1 MPCYHPL
8 KAFDISSVDGLSKN
22 NKKNLIIKSYNV
34 NHLEKIKD
42 KYIECYDDYRSDMC
56 ERYIK
61 DYIEIPCG
69 KCIGCRL
76 EYSRQ
81 WANRMMLEAKYHSQ
95 NWFVTLTYDDLHLP
109 RSYYGDPNSGEPLPS
124 LTLRKRDIQLFFKR
138 LRKQTGQQF
147 RYYCCGEYGE
157 NTHRPHYHFI
167 IFGLELNDL
176 VFLKRSDNFNY
187 YTSETISNA
196 WSEYDN
202 YTGERTSFG
211 FHMVCEVSWETCA
224 YVARYVTK
232 KLNGTASE
240 FYDTFNI
247 QPEFCVMSRKPGI
260 GRQYFDDNAADIL
273 KYQNIIIST
282 PNGGKEFKPPRY
294 YDKLFDIIV
303 PDEMAEIREIRRRT
317 AENATRMKLER
328 TNLSYIELLEV
339 AEQNKIAQTKSLI
352 RSDI

>member
-1 MPCYHPL
+1 M
-8 KAFDISSVDGLSKN
+8 
-22 NKKNLIIKSYNV
+22 
-34 NHLEKIKD
+34 
-42 KYIECYDDYRSDMC
+42 
-56 ERYIK
+56 
-61 DYIEIPCG
+61 
-69 KCIGCRL
+69 
-76 EYSRQ
+76 
-81 WANRMMLEAKYHSQ
+81 
-95 NWFVTLTYDDLHLP
+95 
-109 RSYYGDPNSGEPLPS
+109 
-124 LTLRKRDIQLFFKR
+124 
-138 LRKQTGQQF
+138 
-147 RYYCCGEYGE
+147 
-157 NTHRPHYHFI
+157 
-167 IFGLELNDL
+167 
-176 VFLKRSDNFNY
+176 KRSDNFNY

-232 KLNGTASE
+232 KLNGTAAE

-282 PNGGKEFKPPRY
+282 PNGGKQFKPPRY

-303 PDEMAEIREIRRRT
+303 PDEMEEIREIRRRT
-317 AENATRMKLER
+317 AENATKMKLER

>member
-1 MPCYHPL
+1 MSCYHPL

-34 NHLEKIKD
+34 NHLEKIKG
-42 KYIECYDDYRSDMC
+42 KYIECYDDYRSDLC

-95 NWFVTLTYDDLHLP
+95 SWFVTLTYDDLHVP
-109 RSYYGDPNSGEPLPS
+109 RSYYGDPNSGEALPS
-124 LTLRKRDIQLFFKR
+124 LTLCKRDIQLFFKR
-138 LRKQTGQQF
+138 LRKQTGQNF
-147 RYYCCGEYGE
+147 RYYACGEYGE

-167 IFGLELNDL
+167 IFGLDLNDL
-176 VFLKRSDNFNY
+176 VFLRRCDNFNY
-187 YTSETISNA
+187 YTSDTIAKA

-202 YTGERTSFG
+202 YTGDRTSFG

-232 KLNGTASE
+232 KLNGTAAE

-282 PNGGKEFKPPRY
+282 PNGGIQFKPPRY

-317 AENATRMKLER
+317 AENATKMKLER

>member
-8 KAFDISSVDGLSKN
+8 KAFDISSIDGLSKN

-34 NHLEKIKD
+34 NHLEKIKN
-42 KYIECYDDYRSDMC
+42 KYIECYDDYRSDLC

-81 WANRMMLEAKYHSQ
+81 WANRMMLEAKYHSS
-95 NWFVTLTYDDLHLP
+95 NYFITLTYDDLHIP
-109 RSYYGDPNSGEPLPS
+109 RSYYGDPSSGEALPS

-138 LRKQTGQQF
+138 LRKQTGQHF
-147 RYYCCGEYGE
+147 KFYCCGEYGE

-167 IFGLELNDL
+167 IFGLELDDL
-176 VFLKRSDNFNY
+176 KFLRNSDNFNY
-187 YTSETISNA
+187 YTSDTIAKA
-196 WSEYDN
+196 WSVYDN
-202 YTGERTSFG
+202 FNSVRTPLG
-211 FHMVCEVSWETCA
+211 FHMVCNVSWETCA

-232 KLNGTASE
+232 KLNGSAAD

-247 QPEFCVMSRKPGI
+247 EREFCLMSRKPGI
-260 GRQYFDDNAADIL
+260 GRQYFDDNFDDIL
-273 KYQNIIIST
+273 KYQKINIST
-282 PNGGKEFKPPRY
+282 PTGGRQFRPPRY

-303 PDEMAEIREIRRRT
+303 PDEMSDIREIRKRT
-317 AENATRMKLER
+317 AENIRKLR
-328 TNLSYIELLEV
+328 LSKTDLNYIELLE
-339 AEQNKIAQTKSLI
+339 ADENLKIAQTKSLV